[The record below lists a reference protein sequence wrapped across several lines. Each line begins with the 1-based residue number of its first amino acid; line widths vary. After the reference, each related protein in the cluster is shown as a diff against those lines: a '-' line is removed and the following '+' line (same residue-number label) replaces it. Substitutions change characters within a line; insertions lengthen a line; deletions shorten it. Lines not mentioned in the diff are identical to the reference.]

1 MDYPEWIK
9 KYKEK
14 GTTVK
19 KIGES
24 YYLYRST
31 SERVAGKKYPVSHQ
45 TYIGRIT
52 EAGVEKAGMRFVPEE
67 TEGEILG
74 NLVHDAADSLK
85 EIVLIRGES
94 GWMYTRISDE
104 ERNELRRLGLY
115 ECGFLPERKIR

>member
-31 SERVAGKKYPVSHQ
+31 SKRIAGKKYPVSHQ

-52 EAGVEKAGMRFVPEE
+52 ETGVEKAGMRFVAEE

-74 NLVHDAADSLK
+74 NLVSDAPEAIK
-85 EIVLIRGES
+85 EIVLIKGES
-94 GWMYTRISDE
+94 GWMYARISDE
-104 ERNELRRLGLY
+104 ERKELMRLGLY
-115 ECGFLPERKIR
+115 DFGFLPERKIR